1 MLYDG
6 CAKDA
11 KQIKENNMLL
21 LSIFIPLFMIIIIH
35 VKTDNVKEI
44 SIAWGVIYSIVFIL
58 SGGWSIAPFVG
69 LSAFAIA
76 WLMFSL
82 ANYLEENIFLR
93 IIVLFSAI
101 EALFKVPLLVVSI
114 LPIEGDISSLFG

>member
-1 MLYDG
+1 
-6 CAKDA
+6 
-11 KQIKENNMLL
+11 MLL
-21 LSIFIPLFMIIIIH
+21 LSIFIPLFVIMIIH
-35 VKTDNVKEI
+35 LKTDNVKEI

-58 SGGWSIAPFVG
+58 SGEWSVAPFVG
-69 LSAFAIA
+69 LSAFIIS

-101 EALFKVPLLVVSI
+101 EALFKVPLLIVSF
-114 LPIEGDISSLFG
+114 LPIEGDFSFLFG